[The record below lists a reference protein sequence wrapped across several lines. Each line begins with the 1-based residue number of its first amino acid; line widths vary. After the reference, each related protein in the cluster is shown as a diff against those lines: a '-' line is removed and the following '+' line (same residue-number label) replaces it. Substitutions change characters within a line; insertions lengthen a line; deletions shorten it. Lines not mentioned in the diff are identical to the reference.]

1 VTVWLTVGALSLG
14 TAAIK
19 AAGPI
24 ALGRREPSERVAGV
38 IALVA
43 PALLSALVVYETVHT
58 GDRGFAVDARVAGL
72 AAAGVALAVR
82 LPLVVVIAVAAA
94 VAAAVRLVS

>member
-1 VTVWLTVGALSLG
+1 MTVWLTVGALALG
-14 TAAIK
+14 TAVIK

-24 ALGRREPSERVAGV
+24 ALGRREPSQRMSDV

-58 GDRGFAVDARVAGL
+58 GDRGLVVDARVAGL
-72 AAAGVALAVR
+72 TAAAVALALR
-82 LPLVVVIAVAAA
+82 LPLVLVTAVAAG